1 MPSSKCGG
9 LIPKRNKRRNAAS
22 ARISHGTQSVPAK
35 RTLHRC
41 RYSLTRAVAGADSAS
56 ALRSSLLVRAAMR
69 ILVTGGCG
77 FIGSN
82 FIRYILQ
89 HYKPASVTNVDALT
103 YAGNLASLN
112 GVVDEHGERYEFFK
126 ADIANTDAMDGLMLE
141 HQFFAVV
148 NFAAESHV
156 DRSINSP
163 ENFIHTN
170 VIGTSVLL
178 NSARKHGVQRF
189 VQISTDEVYGSLGKT
204 GKFTEDS
211 PLDPSSPYSSSKAG
225 ADLLA
230 LACQKTFGQDVIVT
244 RCSNNY
250 GPYQFPEKL
259 IPLMIVKALR
269 NEPLPVYGDGMN
281 VRDWIHVEDHCAAI
295 VAALFEGKPGSVYNF
310 GGESE
315 MPNLETVKLILR
327 KLGKPESLITYVTDR
342 LGHDRRYAIDS
353 SFAQRELKWKPLH
366 NFKEGLD
373 STIDW
378 YANNRSWWEPLL
390 ERTGRH

>member
-1 MPSSKCGG
+1 MPSSKWGG
-9 LIPKRNKRRNAAS
+9 LIPSRKNRRKMERPMMIHGVHSLSTNAFFQVS
-22 ARISHGTQSVPAK
+22 NVGPRIGK
-35 RTLHRC
+35 
-41 RYSLTRAVAGADSAS
+41 SAS
-56 ALRSSLLVRAAMR
+56 APPWALLALAVR

-103 YAGNLASLN
+103 YAGNLANLD
-112 GVVDEHGERYEFFK
+112 GVVEEHGERYEFFK
-126 ADIANTDAMDGLMLE
+126 ADIANTDAMDALMLD

-204 GKFTEDS
+204 GKFTEQS

-230 LACQKTFGQDVIVT
+230 LAHHRTYGQEVIVT

-259 IPLMIVKALR
+259 IPLMIIKALR
-269 NEPLPVYGDGMN
+269 DEALPVYGDGMN
-281 VRDWIHVEDHCAAI
+281 VRDWIHVQDHCAAV
-295 VAALFEGKPGSVYNF
+295 VAALFEGKPGAVYNF
-310 GGESE
+310 GGGNE
-315 MPNLETVKLILR
+315 MPNLDLVKMILN
-327 KLGKPESLITYVTDR
+327 KLGKPESLISFVKDR

-353 SFAQRELKWKPLH
+353 SFAQKALKWKPRKH
-366 NFKEGLD
+366 FKD
-373 STIDW
+373 SLEETTQWYID
-378 YANNRSWWEPLL
+378 NQPWWQPLL
-390 ERTGRH
+390 ERAGRY

>member
-1 MPSSKCGG
+1 
-9 LIPKRNKRRNAAS
+9 
-22 ARISHGTQSVPAK
+22 V
-35 RTLHRC
+35 
-41 RYSLTRAVAGADSAS
+41 
-56 ALRSSLLVRAAMR
+56 R

-82 FIRYILQ
+82 FIRYVLQ
-89 HYKPASVTNVDALT
+89 HYKPASVTNVDVLT
-103 YAGNLASLN
+103 YAGNLASLD
-112 GVVDEHGERYEFFK
+112 GVVEEHGERYEFFK
-126 ADIANTDAMDGLMLE
+126 ADIANADQMDALMTE

-178 NSARKHGVQRF
+178 NSARRHGVQRF

-204 GKFTEDS
+204 GKFTEQS
-211 PLDPSSPYSSSKAG
+211 PLDPSSPYSASKAG

-230 LACQKTFGQDVIVT
+230 LACHKTYGQEVIIT

-259 IPLMIVKALR
+259 IPLMIIKALR
-269 NEPLPVYGDGMN
+269 NEALPVYGDGMN

-295 VAALFEGKPGSVYNF
+295 VDALFEGKPGAIYNF
-310 GGESE
+310 GGGNE
-315 MPNLETVKLILR
+315 MANLNVVKMILK
-327 KLGKPESLITYVTDR
+327 KLGKSESLISFVTDR

-353 SFAQRELKWKPLH
+353 SLAQRELNWKPRH
-366 NFKEGLD
+366 SFKEGLD
-373 STIDW
+373 ETIQW
-378 YANNRSWWEPLL
+378 YIDHQSWWQPLL
-390 ERTGRH
+390 ERAGRY